1 MSGEL
6 SVLVETCAE
15 QPLQLPGSSGYGD
28 ARLVRRDLGGPRKR
42 LSVAFNECFRDP
54 FDQLARPLIGR
65 PSEVKL
71 RQVPAHPETSP
82 R

>member
-42 LSVAFNECFRDP
+42 LSVAVNECFRG
-54 FDQLARPLIGR
+54 PL
-65 PSEVKL
+65 
-71 RQVPAHPETSP
+71 
-82 R
+82 